1 LKNSYLYTVVFMFLV
16 SAFFTGALA
25 LTNEAS
31 LEKIEV
37 NRVYIEKKAVLDS
50 LDIEYKDDPRSVED
64 VFNSSIREVE
74 MEGYMIYGM
83 IGDSGGLTAYS
94 VGFNGAGLWGT
105 ILGYIAVD
113 SAFEKLIGIE
123 FTAQNET
130 PGLGGRITEDWFKDQ
145 FRNIDLVKEFPISFG
160 EGIDAI
166 TGATSSSNAV
176 LRILNSFIEEDL
188 PKLEVIR

>member
-1 LKNSYLYTVVFMFLV
+1 MFII

-31 LEKIEV
+31 LEKIEI

-50 LDIEYKDDPRSVED
+50 LDVEYEDDPESVED
-64 VFNSSIREVE
+64 IFDSSIREVE

-83 IGDSGGLTAYS
+83 IDDDGSFTAYS
-94 VGFNGAGLWGT
+94 IGFSGAGLWGT
-105 ILGYIAVD
+105 ISGYIAVD
-113 SAFEKLIGIE
+113 SGLEKLIGIE
-123 FTAQNET
+123 FTEQNET

-176 LRILNSFIEEDL
+176 LRILNSFIEDDL
-188 PKLEVIR
+188 PGLEVIR